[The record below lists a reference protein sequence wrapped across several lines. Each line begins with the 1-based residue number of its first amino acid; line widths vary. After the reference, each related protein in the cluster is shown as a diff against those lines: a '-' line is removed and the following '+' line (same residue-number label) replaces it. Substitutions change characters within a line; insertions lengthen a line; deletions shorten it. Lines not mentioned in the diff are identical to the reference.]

1 MSKLAQDVKDA
12 IIEYQVSSDLLV
24 TVATHCLINVKLFCL
39 FQRLAGGHRTPVRQ
53 LSALF
58 LRVLTSLIADL
69 LNSCRHTQT
78 AEYCH
83 RNHRGCLKG
92 IRDAV
97 LNSVSDQELDS
108 KNMCGESPP
117 REKSADNGSSSLPRE
132 SMTTTAVT
140 SLPRAA
146 ELAQYSTQIR
156 PKVRY
161 EPEPKVETFHANRM
175 TRVGATGRRSP
186 RPWKRTF
193 QGVFP

>member
-1 MSKLAQDVKDA
+1 MSKLAQDVRDA
-12 IIEYQVSSDLLV
+12 VIEYQVSSNLLV
-24 TVATHCLINVKLFCL
+24 TVAIHCSISVRFAQQRAMYEQNYRLIVSLKLFCL
-39 FQRLAGGHRTPVRQ
+39 FQQFAGGHRTPVRQ

-58 LRVLTSLIADL
+58 LRVLTPLTADL
-69 LNSCRHTQT
+69 LNSCCHTRT

-117 REKSADNGSSSLPRE
+117 REKTADNGSSSLPRE

-140 SLPRAA
+140 SFSRAA
-146 ELAQYSTQIR
+146 ELAQYSHPDST
-156 PKVRY
+156 
-161 EPEPKVETFHANRM
+161 E
-175 TRVGATGRRSP
+175 G
-186 RPWKRTF
+186 
-193 QGVFP
+193 